1 MVLLRDGAPHG
12 SDESIADLLSPHI
25 VVASRFLAAQ
35 FAYLRRALEL
45 RGGWCDRLRVAYR
58 GVRLL
63 TTYALFESA
72 FRLTGNQSRSD
83 GRTCVL
89 VLLSHNRPQNLSLLV
104 ASALRTRFIN
114 SIVVSNSN
122 PAVKITD
129 WVSTSDSHVVLIDQ
143 GEPTSPGHR
152 FVLASRQGGRYF
164 MSVDDDIILR
174 PRQFAALFDHL
185 VGEERVPHGLVGGL
199 YRAGTSATGRPFEH
213 VRRME
218 TEVDILIGAYAF
230 TREHLQRLFDLVHL
244 LRLGDLTNI
253 HGEDILLS
261 FCGISRPR
269 IHNVGIVLRCCS
281 DKLPGIALWK
291 TRPNFFDERVR
302 LFRRARNA
310 RLSMGPWLSEAS
322 PAAHCRPPLGGDGEN
337 QKQCSD

>member
-1 MVLLRDGAPHG
+1 MVLLRDGAPRG

-25 VVASRFLAAQ
+25 VVARRFLAAQ
-35 FAYLRRALEL
+35 LAYLRRTLEL
-45 RGGWCDRLRVAYR
+45 RGRWYDRLKLAYR
-58 GVRLL
+58 GAKLL
-63 TTYALFESA
+63 TKYALFESA
-72 FRLTGNQSRSD
+72 VRLSGNQSRSD
-83 GRTCVL
+83 GRRCVL

-104 ASALRTRFIN
+104 ASALCTRFIN

-129 WVSTSDSHVVLIDQ
+129 WVSTSDSRVVLIDQ
-143 GEPTSPGHR
+143 REPTSPGHR

-185 VGEERVPHGLVGGL
+185 VREERVPHGLAGSM

-213 VRRME
+213 VPRIE
-218 TEVDILIGAYAF
+218 TEVDILVGAFAF
-230 TREHLQRLFDLVHL
+230 TREHLERLFDLVRL

-261 FCGISRPR
+261 FCGTSRPR
-269 IHNVGIVLRCCS
+269 IHNLGVVLHCYS
-281 DKLPGIALWK
+281 DSLPGIALWK

-302 LFRRARNA
+302 LFRRARNT
-310 RLSMGPWLSEAS
+310 RLNMGSPWLSEAS
-322 PAAHCRPPLGGDGEN
+322 LEIRGTLPPPARR
-337 QKQCSD
+337 